1 MIGPEDE
8 TPRPPA
14 GDGFGDAVSFA
25 FGDADAELYGIAR
38 VGLSP
43 AERRASAFAVL
54 FEGTEPVVAT
64 VQGGVD
70 LQEPGWDDISVGG
83 LRARIVEPLSRW
95 SVELQA
101 QDGGFALEFAA
112 ASEPMELGA
121 GSATASASGLEGY
134 DQLCRVE
141 GETRVNGRA
150 RRLSCLG
157 QRGHGWG
164 PAPWGRIE
172 LARTVTA
179 WLEGPR
185 AVMLSAVRPTGA
197 AAHGDEAVTAFLVE
211 PADGLAAP
219 APVAEPRLSTTY
231 DAEGRQRRAGLE
243 LWMHE
248 DDELPRRLA
257 GEAACG
263 TSLQLAD
270 LRLGCAFFRWRMEGR
285 SGVGRYDV
293 LRRA

>member
-1 MIGPEDE
+1 MIGAEDE
-8 TPRPPA
+8 AARPPA

-25 FGDADAELYGIAR
+25 FGDLEAELYGVAR

-43 AERRASAFAVL
+43 ADRRASAFAVL
-54 FEGTEPVVAT
+54 FEGAEPALAT
-64 VQGGVD
+64 VQAGIEVG
-70 LQEPGWDDISVGG
+70 EAGWDDVSVGG
-83 LRARIVEPLSRW
+83 LRARIVEPLGRW
-95 SVELQA
+95 SVEFQA
-101 QDGGFALEFAA
+101 PDGDFALEFSA

-121 GSATASASGLEGY
+121 DSPTASVSGLQGY
-134 DQLCRVE
+134 EQLCRVE
-141 GETRVNGRA
+141 GEARIDGR
-150 RRLSCLG
+150 RRHLSCLG

-164 PAPWGRIE
+164 PAPWERIE

-185 AVMLSAVRPTGA
+185 AVALSAVRPTGA
-197 AAHGDEAVTAFLVE
+197 SAHGDEALTAFLVE

-243 LWMHE
+243 LWVRE
-248 DDELPRRLA
+248 DDELPRRLD

-263 TSLQLAD
+263 TSLELAD
-270 LRLGCAFFRWRMEGR
+270 LHLGCAFFRWRMEGR

>member
-1 MIGPEDE
+1 VIGPEDE

-25 FGDADAELYGIAR
+25 FGDLDAELYGVAR
-38 VGLSP
+38 VGLAP
-43 AERRASAFAVL
+43 AEGRASAFAVL

-64 VQGGVD
+64 VQAGID
-70 LQEPGWDDISVGG
+70 APEARWDDISVGG
-83 LRARIVEPLSRW
+83 LRVRILEPLRRW
-95 SVELQA
+95 TVELQA
-101 QDGGFALEFAA
+101 QEGGFALEFSA
-112 ASEPMELGA
+112 ASEPMELGPGCGA
-121 GSATASASGLEGY
+121 ASASGLEGY
-134 DQLCRVE
+134 EQLCRVE
-141 GETRVNGRA
+141 GEAHVGGR
-150 RRLSCLG
+150 RRSLSCLG

-164 PAPWGRIE
+164 PAPWERIE

-185 AVMLSAVRPTGA
+185 GVAVSAVRPTGA
-197 AAHGDEAVTAFLVE
+197 AAHGEEALTAFLAE
-211 PADGLAAP
+211 PADGLAVP
-219 APVAEPRLSTTY
+219 AAVAEPRLSTTY

-243 LWMHE
+243 LWVHE
-248 DDELPRRLA
+248 GDELPRRLA

-270 LRLGCAFFRWRMEGR
+270 LHLACAFFRWRMEGR